1 MKRASFSLHTT
12 LLNGSVM
19 YNVLSSLA
27 TCGRLGA
34 ATVAAAAAGVF
45 VCHA

>member
-1 MKRASFSLHTT
+1 MSRCRATQCRVAY
-12 LLNGSVM
+12 NMYYVM
-19 YNVLSSLA
+19 YTVLSSLA

-34 ATVAAAAAGVF
+34 ATIAAAAGVF

>member
-1 MKRASFSLHTT
+1 
-12 LLNGSVM
+12 M

-34 ATVAAAAAGVF
+34 GRDTTIQEKVENEV
-45 VCHA
+45 